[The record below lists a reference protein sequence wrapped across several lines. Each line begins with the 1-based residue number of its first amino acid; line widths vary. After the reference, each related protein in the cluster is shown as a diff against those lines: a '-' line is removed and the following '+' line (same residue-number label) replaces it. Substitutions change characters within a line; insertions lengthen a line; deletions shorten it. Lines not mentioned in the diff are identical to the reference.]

1 MVNFL
6 LEAAITNSVL
16 KVKVIAVKRLTSL
29 AELNSTIIEQFN
41 TIVEGLEIHIE
52 QEELDRLGLVG
63 QVQNMIQIPLLA
75 SNDVFE
81 RLNTYAEIADDILAI
96 LPEIEDTSPEAVNV
110 TLVVEMSII
119 AILVAMAEI
128 VTTGLLQTRAQTI
141 EAANFLIEKLESY
154 TESLDDRQV
163 VFQENQIDRQYFSQL
178 QSYSSAAKLISAA
191 IQYLLLAAF
200 NLRVEKRFTLSE
212 PRVPIEIAISEYGDL
227 GEDDSNLDLFIDANK
242 LKGNEILLLP
252 AGREVVVYV

>member
-6 LEAAITNSVL
+6 LEAAVTNTVL

-29 AELNSTIIEQFN
+29 AELNSTVVEQFN
-41 TIVEGLEIHIE
+41 SIVESLEIHIE
-52 QEELDRLGLVG
+52 QEELDRLALAG
-63 QVQNMIQIPLLA
+63 QIQNMIQVPLLA

-81 RLNTYAEIADDILAI
+81 RLNTYAEMADDIFAI
-96 LPEIEDTSPEAVNV
+96 LPEIEDTSPESVNV

-128 VTTGLLQTRAQTI
+128 VTTGLLQTRAQTV

-163 VFQENQIDRQYFSQL
+163 VFEENQIDRQYFSQL
-178 QSYSSAAKLISAA
+178 QSYSSAAKLIGAA

-200 NLRVEKRFTLSE
+200 NLKVEKRFTLDE
-212 PRVPIEIAISEYGDL
+212 ARAPIEITITEYGEL
-227 GEDDSNLDLFIDANK
+227 GEEDSNFDLFIDANS
-242 LKGNEILLLP
+242 LKNNEILLLP